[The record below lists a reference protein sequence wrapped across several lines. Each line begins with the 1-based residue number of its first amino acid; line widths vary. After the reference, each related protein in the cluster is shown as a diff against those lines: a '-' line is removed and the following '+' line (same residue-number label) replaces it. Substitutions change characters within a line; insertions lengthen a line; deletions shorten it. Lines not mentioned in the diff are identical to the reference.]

1 MFSFKNLTIIFLLIA
16 MVVAALLV
24 WPEYQRMNFLTLS
37 IEKVNSDIQTQENYL
52 ADLNK
57 TMDKIEKEYKDKIAL
72 IDYALP
78 KDPNLPLLYDFIIK
92 TCSQNGLI
100 LTGISNNIS
109 EPSENQK
116 QGTIAFGLAMSGS
129 YSALKSII
137 SALENSARMFN
148 IESVSFSSQEKKD
161 SPFNF
166 SLEIKT
172 QFIK

>member
-1 MFSFKNLTIIFLLIA
+1 MFSFKNLTIIFLLIT

-24 WPEYQRMNFLTLS
+24 WPEYQRIKSLTAS
-37 IEKVNSDIQTQENYL
+37 IEKVDSDIQTQENYL

-57 TMDKIEKEYKDKIAL
+57 IMDKIEKEYKDKIAL
-72 IDYALP
+72 INYALP

-116 QGTIAFGLAMSGS
+116 QGTITLSFTASGS
-129 YSALKSII
+129 YSAVKSLV

-148 IESVSFSSQEKKD
+148 IESVNFSSPDKKD
-161 SPFNF
+161 SPFDFN
-166 SLEIKT
+166 LEIKT